1 MWPFTKKE
9 NRAEGATPDALIQA
23 LLQGTKATKD
33 RALQIPT
40 IAGAIDLIAN
50 VVAST
55 PIRLYRDE
63 GGKAVEVKNDR
74 RVFLLNDETGDALN
88 ANEFWHAMIR
98 DYYLGRGG
106 YAYLDYDGYRELQSI
121 RYVDESHITIIKN
134 TDPIFKDF
142 NICVDGQVF
151 YPWDFLKIL
160 RNTKDG
166 AEGYPI
172 TTENS
177 RLIEAMYL
185 TLVMEYTMA
194 ARGGNKRGFLK
205 SERKLAQE
213 QLDALKRDFRKLYSS
228 DDVESFMLLNQGL
241 DFKEISDTAVEMQ
254 LNENKI
260 TNAAELAKVFHIS
273 TDVMGGKCDAK
284 GVEGLAKLAAIPLMT
299 VIQCAL
305 NRDMLLEDEK
315 HGNAPLYFAFD
326 TKELLKGDMKERF
339 DAYKV
344 ALDSNFMQIDEVRYQ
359 ENMPP
364 LGLSWIKLGLQDVL
378 YDPKNKM
385 IYTPNTGELSAM
397 SANQLKTKKEETPEE

>member
-1 MWPFTKKE
+1 MWPFTRKE
-9 NRAEGATPDALIQA
+9 NRAEESATDALIQA

-305 NRDMLLEDEK
+305 NRDLLLEDEK
-315 HGNAPLYFAFD
+315 HGNSPLYFAFD

>member
-1 MWPFTKKE
+1 MWPFTRKE
-9 NRAEGATPDALIQA
+9 NRAEGSATDTLIQA

-305 NRDMLLEDEK
+305 NRDLLLEDEK
-315 HGNAPLYFAFD
+315 HGNSPLYFAFD

>member
-1 MWPFTKKE
+1 MWPFTRKE
-9 NRAEGATPDALIQA
+9 NRAEGSATDALIQA

-305 NRDMLLEDEK
+305 NRDLLLEDEK
-315 HGNAPLYFAFD
+315 HGNSPLYFAFD

>member
-1 MWPFTKKE
+1 MWPFTRKE
-9 NRAEGATPDALIQA
+9 NRAEGSATDALIQA

-305 NRDMLLEDEK
+305 NRDLLLEDEK
-315 HGNAPLYFAFD
+315 HGNSPLYFAFD

-397 SANQLKTKKEETPEE
+397 SANQLKTKKTC

>member
-1 MWPFTKKE
+1 MWPFTRKE
-9 NRAEGATPDALIQA
+9 NRAEGSATDALIQA

-228 DDVESFMLLNQGL
+228 DDVESVMLLNQGL

-305 NRDMLLEDEK
+305 NRDLLLEDEK
-315 HGNAPLYFAFD
+315 HGNSPLYFAFD

>member
-1 MWPFTKKE
+1 MWPFTRKE
-9 NRAEGATPDALIQA
+9 NRAEGSATDALIQA

-305 NRDMLLEDEK
+305 NRDLLLEDEK
-315 HGNAPLYFAFD
+315 HGNSPLYFAFD

-344 ALDSNFMQIDEVRYQ
+344 ALDSNFMQIDEVRY
-359 ENMPP
+359 PYA
-364 LGLSWIKLGLQDVL
+364 GGKLR
-378 YDPKNKM
+378 
-385 IYTPNTGELSAM
+385 
-397 SANQLKTKKEETPEE
+397 

>member
-1 MWPFTKKE
+1 MWPFTRKE
-9 NRAEGATPDALIQA
+9 NRAEGSATDALIQA

-305 NRDMLLEDEK
+305 NRDLLLEDEK

-326 TKELLKGDMKERF
+326 TKELLKGDLKERF

>member
-1 MWPFTKKE
+1 MWPFTRKE
-9 NRAEGATPDALIQA
+9 TRAEGSATDALIQA

-305 NRDMLLEDEK
+305 NRDLLLEDEK
-315 HGNAPLYFAFD
+315 HGNSPLYFAFD

>member
-1 MWPFTKKE
+1 MWPFTRKE
-9 NRAEGATPDALIQA
+9 NRAEGSATDALIQA

-55 PIRLYRDE
+55 PIRLYRDD

-305 NRDMLLEDEK
+305 NRDLLLEDEK
-315 HGNAPLYFAFD
+315 HGNSPLYFAFD